1 MATKVGRATMV
12 RGHWKTLLAQVVLAL
27 GAAVAIADERPPV
40 RLAQATDRPAVVT
53 ERDAIVKMMNAYVE
67 AFSRSA
73 QEAAVFLDEPFVAVG
88 PRGATVAKTRA
99 EAEAIYANVLHG
111 LKSKGFQRA
120 AYADLRVKM
129 LTTATALVTGEATR
143 FNTEGKEYEKAAAT
157 YLLRKTSDGWRITI
171 LTTQPPGTVVLAP
184 E

>member
-1 MATKVGRATMV
+1 MVGR
-12 RGHWKTLLAQVVLAL
+12 HWKTLLAQAALVLAL
-27 GAAVAIADERPPV
+27 GGAAAVADEAPPV
-40 RLAQATDRPAVVT
+40 RLAQATERPTVVS
-53 ERDAIVKMMNAYVE
+53 ERDEIVKMMNAYIE

-73 QEAAVFLDEPFVAVG
+73 QEAAVYLDEPFVAVG
-88 PRGATVAKTRA
+88 LRGATVAKTRP

-120 AYADLRVKM
+120 AYTDLRVKM
-129 LTTATALVTGEATR
+129 LTNATALVTGEATR
-143 FNTEGKEYEKAAAT
+143 FNIEGKEYEKAAAT
-157 YLLRKTSDGWRITI
+157 YLLRKTADGWRITV